1 MLLKMNNRQDE
12 NLQNTGKTVHDI
24 TEGLSYLNETEA
36 ASQKTWE
43 LFKYFRSETQ
53 HEHTLLL
60 GRVSW
65 YITCQSFL
73 ITVYAISFSNSRHP
87 NWFSNIVLPGLA
99 IIVSVLAFFMIE
111 GATVTI
117 NMWGRM
123 RNDLVQVTPKLDSVI
138 IPRWRSHAKFSDP
151 IHVRALW
158 FPRLITIV
166 FIFFGSA
173 CQLRLGST
181 LGYEF

>member
-1 MLLKMNNRQDE
+1 MNTPQDE
-12 NLQNTGKTVHDI
+12 NPQKTRKSDHD
-24 TEGLSYLNETEA
+24 TAKGLSDLNETEA
-36 ASQKTWE
+36 ASQKTWD
-43 LFKYFRSETQ
+43 LFKYFRSEIQ

-87 NWFSNIVLPGLA
+87 NWFSNITLPALA

-117 NMWGRM
+117 NMWGKM
-123 RNDLVQVTPKLDSVI
+123 RNDLVQETPNLDSVI
-138 IPRWRSHAKFSDP
+138 IPRWRSQARYNDP

-166 FIFFGSA
+166 FIFFWIVISIA
-173 CQLRLGST
+173 SWKHSWL
-181 LGYEF
+181 

>member
-1 MLLKMNNRQDE
+1 MNNRQDE
-12 NLQNTGKTVHDI
+12 NLQNTGKMDHDI
-24 TEGLSYLNETEA
+24 TEGLSYLNEIEA
-36 ASQKTWE
+36 ASQMTWE
-43 LFKYFRSETQ
+43 LFKNFRSEIQ
-53 HEHTLLL
+53 QEHTLLL

-73 ITVYAISFSNSRHP
+73 ITVYAISFSNSGHP

-99 IIVSVLAFFMIE
+99 VIVSVLAFFMIE

-123 RNDLVQVTPKLDSVI
+123 RNDLVRVMPKLDSVI
-138 IPRWRSHAKFSDP
+138 IPRWRSHAKFNDP

-166 FIFFGSA
+166 FILFWIGMSIA
-173 CQLRLGST
+173 SWKHPWL
-181 LGYEF
+181 